1 MADSSYHFV
10 KLGKNTEKCAISGT
24 HENDDCNMMESYG
37 PIRGSAMS
45 DKDKPTVLIVDDTP
59 TNLGVVVEFLE
70 ENGFRVVVAQD
81 GKEGIQRAVFIKPDL
96 ILMDV
101 MMPGMD
107 GFEATRQLKAIIAT
121 RDIPVIFMT
130 ALADTASKLEGFKVG
145 GVDYVTKPLS
155 MEELLARVMAHVALR
170 ATQQRLDQ
178 QNQRLQQEASVRQMA
193 ESTLQEAH
201 DELKSV
207 YKRLETAKIQL
218 LHATKMASIGLL
230 AANAAQQIKSPVQ
243 ALKDHLQQME
253 ACIVRQRELIDAMAA
268 DLPNRGAELS
278 RHEHGALQMVHD
290 SQGDL
295 ARIEQFGQAFDD
307 LACVTDACW
316 QISPVTR
323 MLDNTLALLE
333 KEIGAKAEV
342 EKRYA
347 EVLPIECRPS
357 DLMQVFMSLLLNAAQ
372 AIPERG
378 KIKVAVGSIN
388 GDVWISIAD
397 NGIGIDQDKLGRIFD
412 PFYSTRPNGTGAG
425 LGLSLAFAAV
435 KRHHGRIEVEST
447 PQQGSTFRI
456 WLPMRQPMNV
466 AA

>member
-1 MADSSYHFV
+1 
-10 KLGKNTEKCAISGT
+10 
-24 HENDDCNMMESYG
+24 
-37 PIRGSAMS
+37 MS

-59 TNLGVVVEFLE
+59 TNLGIVVDFLE

-81 GKEGIQRAVFIKPDL
+81 GKEGIQRAAFIKPDL

-107 GFEATRQLKAIIAT
+107 GFEATRQLKGIIAT

-145 GVDYVTKPLS
+145 GVDYVTKPLA
-155 MEELLARVMAHVALR
+155 MDELLARVTTHVALR

-178 QNQRLQQEASVRQMA
+178 QNHRLQQEASVRQIA

-218 LHATKMASIGLL
+218 LHATKMASIGVL

-243 ALKDHLQQME
+243 ALKEHLQQME
-253 ACIVRQRELIDAMAA
+253 ACIARQRELIDTLAA
-268 DLPNRGAELS
+268 DLPNRGAELT
-278 RHEHGALQMVHD
+278 RFEHGALQVVRD
-290 SQGDL
+290 SQNDL

-307 LACVTDACW
+307 LACVAEANW
-316 QISPVTR
+316 QQSAVTR

-342 EKRYA
+342 EKHYA
-347 EVLPIECRPS
+347 DVPAIECRPA
-357 DLMQVFMSLLLNAAQ
+357 DLMQVFMNLLLNAIQ

-378 KIKVAVGSIN
+378 TIKVAVGASS

-397 NGIGIDQDKLGRIFD
+397 NGVGIAEDKLGRIFD

-425 LGLSLAFAAV
+425 LGLSLAFAAI
-435 KRHHGRIEVEST
+435 KKHHGRIEVEST
-447 PQQGSTFRI
+447 PRLGSTFRI
-456 WLPMRQPMNV
+456 WLPVRQPMN
-466 AA
+466 AAA

>member
-1 MADSSYHFV
+1 
-10 KLGKNTEKCAISGT
+10 
-24 HENDDCNMMESYG
+24 
-37 PIRGSAMS
+37 MS

-81 GKEGIQRAVFIKPDL
+81 GREGIQRAVFIKPDL

-107 GFEATRQLKAIIAT
+107 GFEATRQLKGVIAT

-130 ALADTASKLEGFKVG
+130 ALADTASKLEGFKAG
-145 GVDYVTKPLS
+145 GVDYVTKPLA
-155 MEELLARVMAHVALR
+155 MEEMLARVTVHVALR
-170 ATQQRLDQ
+170 TTQQRLDQ
-178 QNQRLQQEASVRQMA
+178 QNQKLQQEAAVRQIA
-193 ESTLQEAH
+193 ESTLQESH
-201 DELKSV
+201 DELKSI

-230 AANAAQQIKSPVQ
+230 AANAAQRIKSPVQ
-243 ALKDHLQQME
+243 ALKDHLHEME
-253 ACIVRQRELIDAMAA
+253 ACIARQRELIDALAPSGQAAA
-268 DLPNRGAELS
+268 DLER
-278 RHEHGALQMVHD
+278 GALQVVRD
-290 SQGDL
+290 SQHDL

-307 LACVTDACW
+307 LACITDACW
-316 QISPVTR
+316 QISPVVR

-333 KEIGAKAEV
+333 TEIGAKADV
-342 EKRYA
+342 EKDYA
-347 EVLPIECRPS
+347 EAPPIECRPA
-357 DLMQVFMSLLLNAAQ
+357 DLMQVFMNLLLNAAQ

-378 KIKVAVGSIN
+378 RIKVAVGAAG

-397 NGIGIDQDKLGRIFD
+397 NGVGIAEDKLGRIFD

-435 KRHHGRIEVEST
+435 KKHHGRIEVESR
-447 PQQGSTFRI
+447 QHFGSTFRV
-456 WLPMRQPMNV
+456 WLPVRQPLH
-466 AA
+466 AAA